1 MDSLKIAYITL
12 TKKNLKI
19 FGIGKSKSLADY
31 VTTEKD
37 VQRGNNRMPLNVARL
52 YEEDLMSEE

>member
-1 MDSLKIAYITL
+1 MDTAKIAYIAL

-19 FGIGKSKSLADY
+19 FGIGKSRSLADY

-37 VQRGNNRMPLNVARL
+37 V
-52 YEEDLMSEE
+52 

>member
-1 MDSLKIAYITL
+1 MDTTKTAYIAL
-12 TKKNLKI
+12 KKKNLKI

-37 VQRGNNRMPLNVARL
+37 V
-52 YEEDLMSEE
+52 